1 MSVKGNGKFVI
12 GSPKVAAAAAAKG
25 ARAAAAPKVPAVKTA
40 ATRTPT
46 KSLSL
51 GGKKPT
57 PGVKL
62 GNH

>member
-1 MSVKGNGKFVI
+1 MKSGGKLVI
-12 GSPKVAAAAAAKG
+12 GS
-25 ARAAAAPKVPAVKTA
+25 PKVPAVKTA

-51 GGKKPT
+51 GGKKST